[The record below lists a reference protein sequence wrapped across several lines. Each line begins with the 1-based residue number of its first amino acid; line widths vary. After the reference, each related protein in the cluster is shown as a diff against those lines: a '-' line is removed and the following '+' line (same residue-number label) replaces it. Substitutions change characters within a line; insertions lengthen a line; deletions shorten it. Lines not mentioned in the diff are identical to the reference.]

1 MPAVTQKKHQPTRKP
16 LNYTAR
22 QDCTKVT
29 ILYCGL
35 GKSCN
40 CDCTVQVYFTR
51 TNTQTSQSAWASLKS
66 HQILTNWPRVCLSLW
81 RLCGGYVAYAT
92 QNELVSACT
101 VFMAG
106 LYSCLY
112 LCLGQRKENI
122 ISTPRMNA
130 LSFYSINIKYNN

>member
-51 TNTQTSQSAWASLKS
+51 TNTQTSQLAWASLKS
-66 HQILTNWPRVCLSLW
+66 HQILKNWPRVCLSLW
-81 RLCGGYVAYAT
+81 RLCCLCYTKRTSV
-92 QNELVSACT
+92 C
-101 VFMAG
+101 
-106 LYSCLY
+106 LYSVHGWTILLPILMPGSKKRKYYFHTENECSILLLY
-112 LCLGQRKENI
+112 
-122 ISTPRMNA
+122 
-130 LSFYSINIKYNN
+130 KY